1 MRLDRFLGN
10 LPTLNRQEV
19 QRLLASGAIKVDGQ
33 TCREGRH
40 EVRAFQRIELAEQVL
55 QAGKPARYFMLHKP
69 AGVVSA
75 TVHDEHRTVLDL
87 LDEPDMHELHI
98 GGRLDLNTS
107 GLLLITNDGRW
118 SRLAAKARAAVL
130 LRVADLIEAKV
141 ELFALI
147 ETLESQGKLDR
158 AVEGLPSTES
168 FRKLRELGL
177 GLTRP
182 ELAVIMAYAKLDLFS
197 SIVASKAPDGSIV
210 GFDYDIGNA
219 LCEEMKVKCTW
230 VEQEFDGLI
239 PALKVR
245 KIDAILSSMSITE
258 DRKKSVDFT
267 NRYYLTPARLVL
279 KEGTAVSDSLDELKG
294 KKIGVQ
300 RGSIHDRFAKEVLA
314 PKGATVVPYSSQN
327 EIYLDVEAG
336 RLDGTVADA
345 TLLDDG
351 FLKTDAGKGFALVG
365 PDYTEAKYFGD
376 GVGIAVR
383 KGDKAMAERFNKA
396 IAAIRAN
403 GKYQEVQNKY
413 FQFNVYGE

>member
-1 MRLDRFLGN
+1 MKKLVLLGA
-10 LPTLNRQEV
+10 
-19 QRLLASGAIKVDGQ
+19 LALSVLSMQ
-33 TCREGRH
+33 
-40 EVRAFQRIELAEQVL
+40 AFAE
-55 QAGKPARYFMLHKP
+55 GKPLK
-69 AGVVSA
+69 
-75 TVHDEHRTVLDL
+75 
-87 LDEPDMHELHI
+87 I
-98 GGRLDLNTS
+98 G
-107 GLLLITNDGRW
+107 
-118 SRLAAKARAAVL
+118 
-130 LRVADLIEAKV
+130 IEA
-141 ELFALI
+141 
-147 ETLESQGKLDR
+147 
-158 AVEGLPSTES
+158 
-168 FRKLRELGL
+168 
-177 GLTRP
+177 
-182 ELAVIMAYAKLDLFS
+182 AYPPF
-197 SIVASKAPDGSIV
+197 ASKAPDGSIV

-219 LCEEMKVKCTW
+219 LCKQMDVKCTW

-279 KEGTAVSDSLDELKG
+279 KEGTKVSDSLDELKG

-345 TLLDDG
+345 TLLQEG
-351 FLKTDAGKGFALVG
+351 FLDTPAGKGYAFTG
-365 PDYTEAKYFGD
+365 PSFTDVKYFGD

-383 KGDKAMAERFNKA
+383 KGDQENLDRINAA

-403 GKYQEVQNKY
+403 GEYKKIQDKY
-413 FQFNVYGE
+413 FNFDIYGPEAK